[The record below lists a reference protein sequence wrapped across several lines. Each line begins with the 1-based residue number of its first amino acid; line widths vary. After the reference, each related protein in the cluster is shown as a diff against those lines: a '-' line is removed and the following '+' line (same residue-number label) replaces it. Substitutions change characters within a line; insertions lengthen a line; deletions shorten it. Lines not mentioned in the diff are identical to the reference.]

1 MLEFASLPLIDPV
14 IGLTIRGAFA
24 LLFALSG
31 VEKFNDRLTFQF
43 QLEQYQLVP
52 AKLAPQ
58 IATGI
63 IFLELSTAIMLLTQL
78 PFYGVVSGG
87 LLLAVYAIGILIN
100 LLRGRTWMDCGCLGS
115 SGEGLSYWLVS
126 RNLLMLGALLFVF
139 FPTDDRSLLWL
150 DYFTIIIAV
159 LGASIAYV
167 VLNTLLAADARSK
180 MWWS

>member
-1 MLEFASLPLIDPV
+1 MLESSANIDPV
-14 IGLTIRGAFA
+14 ISLTIRGAFA

-31 VEKFNDRLTFQF
+31 VEKFRDRLTFQF
-43 QLEQYQLVP
+43 QLEQYQLAPPKFV
-52 AKLAPQ
+52 PQ

-63 IFLELSTAIMLLTQL
+63 IFLELSTAIMLLTQV
-78 PFYGVVSGG
+78 PIYGVVSGS
-87 LLLAVYAIGILIN
+87 LLLAIYAAGILIN

-115 SGEGLSYWLVS
+115 SGEGLSYWLVT
-126 RNLLMLGALLFVF
+126 RNLVMLGALLLVF
-139 FPTDDRSLLWL
+139 IPAADRSLLWL
-150 DYFTIIIAV
+150 DYFSIILAV